1 MTGTPQLRATC
12 RPIFFFEVGWAIDLE
27 AAARAAG
34 SSGERQTLRP
44 RGPAGAPVLQGPPP
58 LKISEHAP
66 AMLFGEFATEP
77 TVEIVLYDLG
87 AATVAYRL
95 QASGSFERMLAL
107 SLALRDREPLRQD
120 ARSRVEALIAKLGS
134 AVQRPKVANLTED
147 YTIYGVKAVEP
158 PVEAAS
164 VCTTHAA
171 IIAQILR
178 SEPAVMSEEE
188 VREATNLRISFGLE
202 DMTMVDWDAA
212 LVLDPEP
219 EDVRTVLDFANV
231 QLLEMR
237 FLDQQLDEAIERS
250 YQLLARRRGLR
261 GLAPAPFR
269 ADVGKVAELQLE
281 SAVLLERVTNVLK
294 VFGEEY
300 LTRIYRLAARRFQ
313 LAELDASITRKLAT
327 VESIY
332 QKMADKAAGVRMEL
346 LEWVVI
352 ILIAV
357 EVVLSLTRH

>member
-1 MTGTPQLRATC
+1 MTGILQLRATC
-12 RPIFFFEVGWAIDLE
+12 RPIFVFEVGWSIDLQ
-27 AAARAAG
+27 AAARAVG
-34 SSGERQTLRP
+34 SSGERQALRP
-44 RGPAGAPVLQGPPP
+44 RGPAGAADLQGPTP
-58 LKISEHAP
+58 LKISEAIP
-66 AMLFGEFATEP
+66 AMSFGDFTTEP
-77 TVEIVLYDLG
+77 SVEILVYEVG
-87 AATVAYRL
+87 AATVAYRIP
-95 QASGSFERMLAL
+95 ASGSFERMLLL
-107 SLALRDREPLRQD
+107 SLALRDREALRQD

-134 AVQRPKVANLTED
+134 AVQRPKVVNLTEE
-147 YTIYGVKAVEP
+147 YTIFGVRGVEP

-164 VCTTHAA
+164 VCAAHAG

-178 SEPAVMSEEE
+178 SEPGAMSAEEI
-188 VREATNLRISFGLE
+188 REATNLRISFGLE

-219 EDVRTVLDFANV
+219 DDVRTVLDFANV

-237 FLDQQLDEAIERS
+237 YLDQQLDEAIEHS

-281 SAVLLERVTNVLK
+281 SAVLLERYTNALK

-300 LTRIYRLAARRFQ
+300 LARIYRLAARRFQ

-346 LEWVVI
+346 LEWIVI
-352 ILIAV
+352 ILIAL
-357 EVVLSLTRH
+357 EIVLSLAGH